1 MKKSHRPKAIPLRE
15 LLLLLGMGSAA
26 GFVNGFFGTGGGGV
40 LIFGGL
46 LAAGE
51 LRCFGK
57 SPDRRDTPS
66 GEDSSDRRDTPS
78 GEDNAD
84 RPGAGTGG
92 DPRDLFAG
100 TAAVTLVL
108 SAVSAAAYQLGGGLP
123 FGASLRYCL
132 PALLGGGIGA
142 LLLDRMPVRILNRIF
157 AAVVITAGG
166 LLLLR

>member
-26 GFVNGFFGTGGGGV
+26 GFVNGFFGTGGGVV

-57 SPDRRDTPS
+57 SP
-66 GEDSSDRRDTPS
+66 DRRDTPS

-166 LLLLR
+166 LLLR